1 MNQGGWLAR
10 LVISDGED
18 DSPFVISH
26 SPVRVGESPVK
37 VLPSTLH
44 RYVGKNIPG
53 EVLPGKILPGEMLP
67 QIDCHK

>member
-1 MNQGGWLAR
+1 MDPGEASPI
-10 LVISDGED
+10 VISDGED
-18 DSPFVISH
+18 DSPFVISD

-53 EVLPGKILPGEMLP
+53 EVLPGKILPGEM
-67 QIDCHK
+67 